1 MVYNQCEYLWQKR
14 GVFYFVRH
22 VPNDVQKH
30 YERPRIVIC
39 LKTNSKTAAL
49 KASRS
54 IASKLDDFWL
64 QMRLADM
71 DVPASHLL
79 VKGKPKDAFTSFSS
93 TLSDAL
99 ATYFSLKGTDR
110 TALFFTSAKRNV
122 GYVLEHLG
130 DRPIDTYSSADAAS
144 FRDWLI
150 ARDLNISSISRIFGT
165 VRAVINLT
173 IQEHGLE
180 CRNAFANIYLPK
192 KSEGKRKPFPTHEI
206 ISIQKTCLEISDER
220 RLLLALISDTG
231 MRLSEALGLVWGDI
245 DLKHK
250 HPHINLVPHPWRPLK
265 TSGSK
270 RLVPLVGASLEA
282 IKIMHRQG
290 VSHSF
295 LFKSYTNET
304 SCNGNSAS
312 AALNKWLKAY
322 TEHGVVH
329 SFRHSFR
336 DRLREAEVDLELM
349 DQLGGWANSSVG
361 QSYGTGHTL
370 EQKHKAMQRIV
381 FGQIAINRNLL
392 TDQ

>member
-1 MVYNQCEYLWQKR
+1 MVSNQCEYLWQKR
-14 GVFYFVRH
+14 GVYYFRRK
-22 VPNDVQKH
+22 VPNDVQQH
-30 YERPRIVIC
+30 YERPQIVIC
-39 LKTNSKTAAL
+39 LKTKSKSAAI

-64 QMRLADM
+64 QIRISDM

-79 VKGKPKDAFTSFSS
+79 VKGKPKDAFISYASS
-93 TLSDAL
+93 LSDAL
-99 ATYFSLKGTDR
+99 ATYCSLKGADR
-110 TALFFTSAKRNV
+110 TALFFSAAKRNV

-150 ARDLNISSISRIFGT
+150 DRGLTTSSISRIFGT

-192 KSEGKRKPFPTHEI
+192 KSESKRKPFSTHEI
-206 ISIQKTCLEISDER
+206 INIQKTCLEIADER

-231 MRLSEALGLVWGDI
+231 MRLSEALGLVWKDI
-245 DLKHK
+245 CLEHQY
-250 HPHINLVPHPWRPLK
+250 PHIKLIPHPWRPLK

-270 RLVPLVGASLEA
+270 RLVPLVGVSLEA
-282 IKIMHRQG
+282 IKTMHQQG
-290 VSHSF
+290 VNHTF

-312 AALNKWLKAY
+312 AALNKWLKQY
-322 TEHGVVH
+322 TGQGVIH

-336 DRLREAEVDLELM
+336 DRLREAEVDVELT
-349 DQLGGWANSSVG
+349 DQLGGWASSSIG
-361 QSYGTGHTL
+361 QSYGSGHTL
-370 EQKHKAMQRIV
+370 KQKHNAMQRIV
-381 FGQIAINRNLL
+381 LN
-392 TDQ
+392 TSP